1 MDDNL
6 KETVCPV
13 RGLGPSEFNS
23 SSNVG
28 LYGPDS
34 QSQSQTD
41 EKNDFFGSK
50 DSTTYSIP
58 NLPTMMPKKYDENQ
72 DSQTQDENVS
82 QDLHNGHN
90 IQNDDKV
97 VKRTVSISE
106 LEPVADGEPDTVPI
120 DEKANDGGDEGTQ
133 PNENTTVNNDK
144 LEKMEVDLPAVT
156 KSDAENS
163 EKEKSHTD
171 NEESQSQDGFRS
183 FLPDG
188 NKTPSKKLEHSETEE
203 NSMDIKANEGTRGES
218 EGFDLHLSQTQSFVF
233 HTEKSASPINCESD
247 ESKGQMSKISEPEK
261 VVSSDDRSTE
271 SSIKKVDSF
280 DEQSNESEIKKVDSF
295 DEHSNESDIKK
306 VESVDDQSDES
317 ELKKGGSSDESEIK
331 TKESSDK
338 SEEKKV
344 DIVDSESND
353 EQPEKSESSEKK
365 VETSENESQEAMDV
379 DGPPEVPS
387 NSEKAGRKSATTK
400 KHVAFEG
407 DIGNTESEDSE
418 AKSTSKIQSVC
429 TCIPGCHDRLEV
441 ISQHLNSACSQLE
454 EFIKSKKRD
463 DKKQLNNFLDM
474 LKEIQ
479 SISENKDI
487 TGETKISENVFSLEE
502 TPKSGRKTGTKRK
515 SNDMETPLKATPRK
529 KVAEEKSGKPT
540 EKKTIDFKDLKG
552 LAVFAKWP
560 NSGWYY
566 PGIVEELTATDWK
579 EVTNVT
585 VKFYDGLVRDMKN
598 INILP
603 AYLIPAGSMLCD
615 LEDETEMVV
624 LSCEGSNQNSV
635 DFKLST
641 KENPD
646 AVLELNFNKLA
657 IKANHMKNIKVQ
669 LEPTTDAT
677 PKNMHMVSLVS
688 GRRSSRG
695 KTKKDDESEEKTEE
709 KPKVERRSATPKK
722 TATPRRTRN

>member
-34 QSQSQTD
+34 QSQSQSD

-50 DSTTYSIP
+50 DTTAYLS
-58 NLPTMMPKKYDENQ
+58 TMMPKKYDENQ
-72 DSQTQDENVS
+72 DSQTQDEKVS

-106 LEPVADGEPDTVPI
+106 LEPVAEGESDTVPI
-120 DEKANDGGDEGTQ
+120 DEKDNDGGGEKTQ
-133 PNENTTVNNDK
+133 ASENATLNNDK
-144 LEKMEVDLPAVT
+144 LEKIEVDSPAVT
-156 KSDAENS
+156 KSEGENM
-163 EKEKSHTD
+163 EKDKTHTD

-183 FLPDG
+183 FLPDE
-188 NKTPSKKLEHSETEE
+188 NKKPSSKPEASETEE
-203 NSMDIKANEGTRGES
+203 NSMDTKHSEGTVGES
-218 EGFDLHLSQTQSFVF
+218 EGFDLHLSQTQSFLF
-233 HTEKSASPINCESD
+233 NTERSASSINCVSDGSKEQDSKTTES
-247 ESKGQMSKISEPEK
+247 EK
-261 VVSSDDRSTE
+261 VVCSDDRSNE

-280 DEQSNESEIKKVDSF
+280 DEQSNESEIKKVDSS
-295 DEHSNESDIKK
+295 DEHSNQSDIKK
-306 VESVDDQSDES
+306 VESVEEQSNES
-317 ELKKGGSSDESEIK
+317 EVKKGSSSDESEIK
-331 TKESSDK
+331 TKESSEQSEVKKMDIVDGESNEELPDK
-338 SEEKKV
+338 SVSPEKKV
-344 DIVDSESND
+344 D
-353 EQPEKSESSEKK
+353 
-365 VETSENESQEAMDV
+365 TSGNESQEAMEV
-379 DGPPEVPS
+379 DAPPEVQS
-387 NSEKAGRKSATTK
+387 NSEETVRKPSTTK

-407 DIGNTESEDSE
+407 DFEDMENEEPE
-418 AKSTSKIQSVC
+418 ANLTSKVQSAC
-429 TCIPGCHDRLEV
+429 SCIPACHDRLEV
-441 ISQHLNSACSQLE
+441 ISQHLSSACSQLE

-479 SISENKDI
+479 YISENKDI
-487 TGETKISENVFSLEE
+487 SGETKISENVFSLEE
-502 TPKSGRKTGTKRK
+502 TPKSGRKTATKRK

-529 KVAEEKSGKPT
+529 KAAEEKSGKPS

-566 PGIVEELTATDWK
+566 PGIVEELTAADWK

-677 PKNMHMVSLVS
+677 PKNMHVVSLVS

-695 KTKKDDESEEKTEE
+695 RTKKDDETEEKTEE

-722 TATPRRTRN
+722 AATPRRTRN

>member
-1 MDDNL
+1 
-6 KETVCPV
+6 
-13 RGLGPSEFNS
+13 
-23 SSNVG
+23 
-28 LYGPDS
+28 
-34 QSQSQTD
+34 
-41 EKNDFFGSK
+41 
-50 DSTTYSIP
+50 
-58 NLPTMMPKKYDENQ
+58 MMPKKYDESQ
-72 DSQTQDENVS
+72 DSQTQEENVS

-120 DEKANDGGDEGTQ
+120 DANDGRDEGTQ
-133 PNENTTVNNDK
+133 VIEKTTVNNDK
-144 LEKMEVDLPAVT
+144 LEKIEVDGPTVT
-156 KSDAENS
+156 KNDAVNS

-171 NEESQSQDGFRS
+171 NEEIQSQDGCKS
-183 FLPDG
+183 VLPDG
-188 NKTPSKKLEHSETEE
+188 NKAPSSKLETEE
-203 NSMDIKANEGTRGES
+203 NSMDAKQSEETKGES
-218 EGFDLHLSQTQSFVF
+218 EGFDLHLSQTQSFMF
-233 HTEKSASPINCESD
+233 HTEKSAASAANCEPD
-247 ESKGQMSKISEPEK
+247 ESKEQESKKVEPEK
-261 VVSSDDRSTE
+261 VVSPDKRSNE

-280 DEQSNESEIKKVDSF
+280 DEQSTESEIKKVDSF
-295 DEHSNESDIKK
+295 DEHSNESKK
-306 VESVDDQSDES
+306 VESIDDQSNECK
-317 ELKKGGSSDESEIK
+317 LKKDSISDESEIK
-331 TKESSDK
+331 VKETSDLP
-338 SEEKKV
+338 EDKKV

-353 EQPEKSESSEKK
+353 EQPEMSESSEKK
-365 VETSENESQEAMDV
+365 VDSSENESQEAMEV
-379 DGPPEVPS
+379 DAPPEVQS
-387 NSEKAGRKSATTK
+387 NSEKTSRKSATTK

-407 DIGNTESEDSE
+407 DFEDMESQDSV
-418 AKSTSKIQSVC
+418 KSTSKSAC
-429 TCIPGCHDRLEV
+429 SCIPACHDRLEV
-441 ISQHLNSACSQLE
+441 LSQHLNSACSQLE

-479 SISENKDI
+479 CISENKDI
-487 TGETKISENVFSLEE
+487 TGETRISENVFSLEE
-502 TPKSGRKTGTKRK
+502 TPKSGRKTATKRK

-529 KVAEEKSGKPT
+529 KAAEEKSGKPT

-566 PGIVEELTATDWK
+566 PGIVEELTAADWK

-677 PKNMHMVSLVS
+677 PKNMHVVSLVS

-695 KTKKDDESEEKTEE
+695 RTKKDEESEEKTEE

-722 TATPRRTRN
+722 AATPRRTRN